1 MLQFALAADWAWTYE
16 HYVRDV
22 PGSFEFWMENMMD
35 QSHVAYSHSGVA
47 GNRSAHLSPTMTS
60 LPQGQQAQMQDK
72 KLYIFC
78 NTLFGIC
85 ACLPALWLSLTWL
98 CCAAAVVH

>member
-1 MLQFALAADWAWTYE
+1 MSWSSSHHALYQITLQQVHANILTSAEFARVTWHADWAWTYE

-47 GNRSAHLSPTMTS
+47 GNRSAS
-60 LPQGQQAQMQDK
+60 
-72 KLYIFC
+72 
-78 NTLFGIC
+78 
-85 ACLPALWLSLTWL
+85 
-98 CCAAAVVH
+98 

>member
-1 MLQFALAADWAWTYE
+1 LSWIQQSSGFASDRCCKAYCLEITFECASVVWHADWAWTYE

-47 GNRSAHLSPTMTS
+47 GNRSAFWWELLTAASPS
-60 LPQGQQAQMQDK
+60 LQLLTAASPQ
-72 KLYIFC
+72 
-78 NTLFGIC
+78 
-85 ACLPALWLSLTWL
+85 
-98 CCAAAVVH
+98 